1 MARIQTICPLGGVLY
16 SVTVSR
22 ALAPMAYRQALRLA
36 AKAKGALVSV
46 TFC

>member
-1 MARIQTICPLGGVLY
+1 MARIATLCPLGGVLY

-22 ALAPMAYRQALRLA
+22 ALAPMAYRQALRIA
-36 AKAKGALVSV
+36 DKAEGACVTV